1 MKCWHCTA
9 ELMWNND
16 FSIDQENEDYS
27 METNLSC
34 PQCGSFVI
42 VYLPK
47 DKNE

>member
-1 MKCWHCTA
+1 MKCWHCAT

-16 FSIDQENEDYS
+16 FSIDHENEDYS

-47 DKNE
+47 DKDE